1 MDNNRKTKGWLCFTS
16 VALQSILLLNA
27 PLVMAKATKSSSKS
41 VEQKSSGMQIV
52 QDSAECKECIK
63 KAQQL
68 FAQDNIK
75 EALAVLNANESKCA
89 NSMRYNLLYST
100 ILLRSKDG
108 QKQAAVY
115 AKRAQS
121 LDPSSLV
128 ANLQAGITAMITD
141 NKKEALFFFKKTVAL
156 DPGSY
161 EAWSSLG
168 KLHGELGNSEQ
179 EKVCAAKAACLEP
192 KSRQAKIRML
202 RGIADSGSIQA
213 LRKELDKMIDDE
225 SIEPEFFPY
234 VAKEAYE
241 LGVFDKAERACDR
254 VLQAY
259 PNSLECR
266 KIKVLSLLWQ
276 NKYKEA
282 SLILAENKSLTPEL
296 MAVSVLIGLKTNDT
310 AQSAKLTKAL
320 DSEPDSP
327 VVLLTQGINLEHQ
340 KQYQEAIVS
349 LRKSLKQNELFAP
362 SHIELCRIYIK
373 EKDFE
378 SALQEAREIGR
389 CNGFE
394 AIAKAMEA
402 RVNLAQS
409 TAVEKR
415 QKADL
420 LARQAFKM
428 DENAPEV
435 LISLARVHLSAGRV
449 SESKK
454 LAEKALMIEPGNDD
468 AILLVSEIKGND
480 RQ

>member
-1 MDNNRKTKGWLCFTS
+1 MDNNPKTKCWLCFTT
-16 VALQSILLLNA
+16 VALQSILLLNS
-27 PLVMAKATKSSSKS
+27 PFVLAKPSKSSRAEDNKTAET
-41 VEQKSSGMQIV
+41 VLV
-52 QDSAECKECIK
+52 PDSAECKECIK
-63 KAQQL
+63 KAQVL

-75 EALAVLNANESKCA
+75 EALAVLSANESKCA
-89 NSMRYNLLYST
+89 RSVRFNLLYST

-108 QKQAAVY
+108 QSKAAVY
-115 AKRAQS
+115 AKRAQE
-121 LDPSSLV
+121 LDPKSLV
-128 ANLQAGITAMITD
+128 ANLQAGITAMIVD
-141 NKKEALFFFKKTVAL
+141 NKKEAVTYFKKTVAL

-168 KLHGELGNSEQ
+168 KLYGELGNSEQ
-179 EKVCAAKAACLEP
+179 EKVCASKAACLEP

-202 RGIADSGSIQA
+202 RGIADSGSISA
-213 LRKELDKMIDDE
+213 LRKELDKLIDDE
-225 SIEPEFFPY
+225 SLEPEFFPY

-241 LGVFDKAERACDR
+241 LGAFDKAERACDR
-254 VLQAY
+254 VLSAY
-259 PNSLECR
+259 PNSLEC
-266 KIKVLSLLWQ
+266 KKVKVLSLLWQ
-276 NKYKEA
+276 NKYKDA
-282 SLILAENKSLTPEL
+282 SMLLGESKNLTPEL
-296 MAVSVLIGLKTNDT
+296 QAVSVLIGLKTNNSV
-310 AQSAKLTKAL
+310 QSASLTKAL
-320 DSEPDSP
+320 DAEPDSP
-327 VVLLTQGINLEHQ
+327 LVLLANGLFLTHQ
-340 KQYQEAIVS
+340 KQYQDAIVS

-373 EKDFE
+373 QKEFE

-415 QKADL
+415 QKADA

-435 LISLARVHLSAGRV
+435 LISLARVHLSAGRLN
-449 SESKK
+449 ESKS
-454 LAEKALMIEPGNDD
+454 LAEKALRIEPGNDD

>member
-1 MDNNRKTKGWLCFTS
+1 MDNNRKSKGWLCFTT
-16 VALQSILLLNA
+16 VALQSVLLLNPVFMLDVLA
-27 PLVMAKATKSSSKS
+27 KSSSASGSHVRS
-41 VEQKSSGMQIV
+41 VSPVESP
-52 QDSAECKECIK
+52 ECKECTK
-63 KAQQL
+63 KAQVL

-75 EALAVLNANESKCA
+75 EALAVLSANEGKCA
-89 NSMRYNLLYST
+89 NSVRYNLLYST

-108 QKQAAVY
+108 QKQAAAY
-115 AKRAQS
+115 AKRAQE

-128 ANLQAGITAMITD
+128 ANLQAGITCMITD
-141 NKKEALFFFKKTVAL
+141 NKKGAVSYFKKTVAL

-168 KLHGELGNSEQ
+168 KLYGELGDSEQ
-179 EKVCAAKAACLEP
+179 EKICGAKAACLEP

-202 RGIADSGSIQA
+202 RGIADSCSTTA
-213 LRKELDKMIDDE
+213 LRKELDKMIEDE
-225 SIEPEFFPY
+225 NLEPEFFPY

-241 LGVFDKAERACDR
+241 LGVFDKAELACDR
-254 VLQAY
+254 VLKAY
-259 PNSLECR
+259 PTSLECQ
-266 KIKVLSLLWQ
+266 KIKILSLLWQ
-276 NKYKEA
+276 SKYQTTR
-282 SLILAENKSLTPEL
+282 ILLKALPNLPPEL
-296 MAVSVLIGLKTNDT
+296 MAVSALIGLKTNSDV
-310 AQSAKLTKAL
+310 QGGNLTKAL
-320 DSEPDSP
+320 DMEPDSP
-327 VVLLTQGINLEHQ
+327 IVLLTQGVSQAHQ
-340 KQYQEAIVS
+340 KQYQDAIVT

-373 EKDFE
+373 QKEYD

-402 RVNLAQS
+402 RVNLTQS
-409 TAVEKR
+409 TAAEKR
-415 QKADL
+415 QKADV

-435 LISLARVHLSAGRV
+435 LITLARVHLSAGRV
-449 SESKK
+449 SESKR

-480 RQ
+480 KQ

>member
-1 MDNNRKTKGWLCFTS
+1 MDNNRKSKGWLCFTT
-16 VALQSILLLNA
+16 VALQSILLSSLIFA
-27 PLVMAKATKSSSKS
+27 PEVFAKTSKASAPVSRKS
-41 VEQKSSGMQIV
+41 VESP
-52 QDSAECKECIK
+52 ECKECTK
-63 KAQQL
+63 KAQVL

-75 EALAVLNANESKCA
+75 EALAVLSANEGKCA

-115 AKRAQS
+115 ARRAQE
-121 LDPSSLV
+121 LEPTSLV
-128 ANLQAGITAMITD
+128 ANLQAGITAMIVG
-141 NKKEALFFFKKTVAL
+141 NKKEAVAFFKQTVAL

-168 KLHGELGNSEQ
+168 KLYGELGDSEQ
-179 EKVCAAKAACLEP
+179 EKICGAKAACLEP

-202 RGIADSGSIQA
+202 RGIADSGSINA
-213 LRKELDKMIDDE
+213 LKKELDKLIDDE

-254 VLQAY
+254 VLKAY
-259 PNSLECR
+259 PNSLECKKT
-266 KIKVLSLLWQ
+266 KILSLLWQ
-276 NKYKEA
+276 NKFKEA
-282 SLILAENKSLTPEL
+282 ATLLGDSNNSPGELA
-296 MAVSVLIGLKTNDT
+296 AVSVLIALKTGNEK
-310 AQSAKLTKAL
+310 QSASLAKAL
-320 DSEPDSP
+320 ETEPDSP
-327 VVLLTQGINLEHQ
+327 IILLAQGISQAHQ
-340 KQYQEAIVS
+340 KQYQDAIVT

-362 SHIELCRIYIK
+362 AHIELCRIYIK
-373 EKDFE
+373 QKEFD

-402 RVNLAQS
+402 RVNLVQS

-415 QKADL
+415 QKADA

-428 DENAPEV
+428 DQNAPEV
-435 LISLARVHLSAGRV
+435 LITLARVHLSAGRV
-449 SESKK
+449 NESKI

>member
-1 MDNNRKTKGWLCFTS
+1 MDNNRKSKGWLCFTT
-16 VALQSILLLNA
+16 VALQSILLSNLIHL
-27 PLVMAKATKSSSKS
+27 PKVFAKAPKTSATVASKTIES
-41 VEQKSSGMQIV
+41 P
-52 QDSAECKECIK
+52 ECKECTK
-63 KAQQL
+63 KAQVL

-75 EALAVLNANESKCA
+75 EALAILNANEGKCA
-89 NSMRYNLLYST
+89 NSMRFNLLYST

-108 QKQAAVY
+108 QKQAAVF
-115 AKRAQS
+115 AKRAQE
-121 LDPSSLV
+121 LEPTSLV
-128 ANLQAGITAMITD
+128 ANLQAGITAMIIG
-141 NKKEALFFFKKTVAL
+141 NKKEAVVFFKQTVAL

-168 KLHGELGNSEQ
+168 KLYGELGDSEQ
-179 EKVCAAKAACLEP
+179 EKICGAKAACLEP

-202 RGIADSGSIQA
+202 RGIADSGSTTA
-213 LRKELDKMIDDE
+213 LRKELDKLIEDE

-241 LGVFDKAERACDR
+241 LGVFDKAELACDR
-254 VLQAY
+254 VLKAY
-259 PNSLECR
+259 PGSLECKKT
-266 KIKVLSLLWQ
+266 KILSLLWQ
-276 NKYKEA
+276 NKFKEA
-282 SLILAENKSLTPEL
+282 ATLLGDSKNSSGELA
-296 MAVSVLIGLKTNDT
+296 AVSVLIALKTGSEK
-310 AQSAKLTKAL
+310 QSASLAKTSAT
-320 DSEPDSP
+320 EPDSP
-327 VVLLTQGINLEHQ
+327 LVLLAQGTLQAHQ
-340 KQYQEAIVS
+340 KQYQDAIVT

-373 EKDFE
+373 QKEFE

-402 RVNLAQS
+402 RVNLVQS

-415 QKADL
+415 QKADA

-435 LISLARVHLSAGRV
+435 LITLARVHLSAGRV
-449 SESKK
+449 SESKR

>member
-1 MDNNRKTKGWLCFTS
+1 MDNNRKSKGWLCFTT
-16 VALQSILLLNA
+16 VALQSVLLLNPVFMLDVLA
-27 PLVMAKATKSSSKS
+27 KSSSASGSHVRS
-41 VEQKSSGMQIV
+41 VSPVESP
-52 QDSAECKECIK
+52 ECKECTK
-63 KAQQL
+63 KAQVL

-75 EALAVLNANESKCA
+75 EALAVLSANEGKCA
-89 NSMRYNLLYST
+89 NSVRYNLLYST

-108 QKQAAVY
+108 QKQAAAY
-115 AKRAQS
+115 AKRAQE
-121 LDPSSLV
+121 LDPTSLV
-128 ANLQAGITAMITD
+128 ANLQAGITCMITD
-141 NKKEALFFFKKTVAL
+141 NKKGAVSYFKKTVAL

-168 KLHGELGNSEQ
+168 KLYGELGDSEQ
-179 EKVCAAKAACLEP
+179 EKICGAKAACLEP

-202 RGIADSGSIQA
+202 RGIADSGSTAA
-213 LRKELDKMIDDE
+213 LRKELDKMIEDE
-225 SIEPEFFPY
+225 SLEPEFFSY

-241 LGVFDKAERACDR
+241 LGVFDKAEQACNR
-254 VLQAY
+254 VLATY
-259 PNSLECR
+259 PNSLECQ
-266 KIKVLSLLWQ
+266 KTKVLSLIWQ

-282 SLILAENKSLTPEL
+282 ATLLGTTKSSSPELIALSVLVGLKINSEKPKNGLAEAL
-296 MAVSVLIGLKTNDT
+296 
-310 AQSAKLTKAL
+310 AK
-320 DSEPDSP
+320 EPDSSI
-327 VVLLTQGINLEHQ
+327 VLLTQGVSQAHQ
-340 KQYQEAIVS
+340 KQYQDAIVT

-373 EKDFE
+373 QKDFE

-409 TAVEKR
+409 NAAEKR
-415 QKADL
+415 QKADA

-435 LISLARVHLSAGRV
+435 LITLARVHLSAGRV
-449 SESKK
+449 SESKR

-480 RQ
+480 KQ

>member
-1 MDNNRKTKGWLCFTS
+1 MDNNRKRKGWLCFTTVTLGS
-16 VALQSILLLNA
+16 LLLLSPTDAVEKKSGITVA
-27 PLVMAKATKSSSKS
+27 PVDT
-41 VEQKSSGMQIV
+41 
-52 QDSAECKECIK
+52 AECKECTK
-63 KAQQL
+63 KAQVL

-75 EALAVLNANESKCA
+75 AALALLDANESKCG
-89 NSMRYNLLYST
+89 NSAKFNLLYST

-115 AKRAQS
+115 AKRAQQ
-121 LDPSSLV
+121 LDPTSLV
-128 ANLQAGITAMITD
+128 ANLQAGITAMIVD
-141 NKKEALFFFKKTVAL
+141 NKKEAIALFKKTVAL

-168 KLHGELGNSEQ
+168 KLYGETGNSEQ
-179 EKVCAAKAACLEP
+179 EKVCGAKAASLEP

-202 RGIADSGSIQA
+202 RGIADSGSTQA
-213 LRKELDKMIDDE
+213 LRKELDKLIDDE

-241 LGVFDKAERACDR
+241 LGAFDKAERASDR
-254 VLQAY
+254 VLAAY
-259 PNSLECR
+259 PNSLECKR
-266 KIKVLSLLWQ
+266 IKILSLLWQ
-276 NKYKEA
+276 NKYKE
-282 SLILAENKSLTPEL
+282 SLAILNANKNLSPEL
-296 MAVSVLIGLKTNDT
+296 TAVSILIALKTNGNV
-310 AQSAKLTKAL
+310 QSAILSKAL

-327 VVLLTQGINLEHQ
+327 VILFTQGLLYTHQ
-340 KQYQEAIVS
+340 KQYQEATTS

-373 EKDFE
+373 QKEYE

-394 AIAKAMEA
+394 AVAKAMEA

-415 QKADL
+415 QKADT
-420 LARQAFKM
+420 LAKQAFKM

-435 LISLARVHLSAGRV
+435 LIALARVHLSAGKI
-449 SESKK
+449 SESKR
-454 LAEKALMIEPGNDD
+454 LVEKALSIEPGNDD